1 MIGLLRER
9 LTPYWRQILLVLAL
23 LFVQAITNLYLPTLN
38 ADLINNGIVKA
49 DTHYILVTG
58 AFMLGVTLV
67 LVIATII
74 AVYWGSKT
82 AMAFGRDV
90 RGALF
95 RKVESFSQAELNHF
109 GTPSLITRTTND
121 VQQVQMVV
129 LMMLNLTLAA
139 PIMAIGGIIMA
150 LRLDVP
156 LSSVILVAVPVMGVF
171 IGLVVTRALP
181 LFRSMQKK
189 IDRVNQVTRE
199 VLSGVRVIRAFDR
212 VGYEEQRFDAANADL
227 TGTTLKVTRLFA
239 LVMPAL
245 MLILN
250 LATVAII
257 WFGSIQVADH
267 GMPIGDLTAFLTYIL
282 LILMSVLMATFMLI
296 MVPRASASAERIQ
309 QVLHADISVNDPE
322 TPVVDAPVRGHVEF
336 RDVEFRYPGAQ
347 DPVLSHI
354 SFTSG
359 PGEVTAIVGSTGS
372 GKSTLINLIPRFYD
386 VTGGSV
392 VVDGVDVREMDAAGP
407 VAQDRAGAAEGVPVQ
422 RHGGR
427 QPALRRRGGLRRGA
441 LALPR
446 DRPGHRL
453 RERDARGAR
462 SAGRPGRRQR
472 LGRAAPAPR
481 HRPGARQEGQDP
493 DLRRQL
499 LGARLHDRRP
509 AAGGP
514 QEGDD
519 RRDGDHR
526 RPARRHRHARR
537 PDHRAR
543 GRHHRRQG
551 HARGAAEDERDLPRD
566 RGVAARRGGR
576 GMSSPQPSSAGKGPR
591 SGQAPPPPPRQRGPG
606 GGGPAGALAR
616 PTEKA
621 KDFRGT
627 LKRIVGML
635 RPERARIVIVLLLA
649 VVSVTFAVLGPKILG
664 NAVNILYEGV
674 ISKKLPAGVT
684 QAQAVAGLR
693 PRASRGWR
701 RCCRPC
707 IFTRVTAST
716 STPSDAPCCCS
727 SASTC

>member
-1 MIGLLRER
+1 VIALLRER
-9 LTPYWRQILLVLAL
+9 LTPYWRQITLVIAL
-23 LFVQAITNLYLPTLN
+23 LFVQAATNLYLPTLN

-90 RGALF
+90 RGLLF

-121 VQQVQMVV
+121 VQQVQMLV

-139 PIMAIGGIIMA
+139 PITAVGGIIMA

-156 LSSVILVAVPVMGVF
+156 LSGVILVAVPVMGVF

-212 VGYEEQRFDAANADL
+212 VGYEEQRFDMANADL
-227 TGTTLKVTRLFA
+227 TGTTLSAMRLFA
-239 LVMPAL
+239 IMLPAL
-245 MLILN
+245 TLILN
-250 LATVAII
+250 LSTVAIV

-267 GMPIGDLTAFLTYIL
+267 GMPIGNLTAFLTYIM

-309 QVLHADISVNDPE
+309 QVLHADISVNDPD

-354 SFTSG
+354 TFASG

-392 VVDGVDVREMDAAGP
+392 VVDGVDVREMALQDLWHRIGLVPQKAFLFSGTVADNLRYGDEEASDAELWHFLEIAQGTEFVTEMP
-407 VAQDRAGAAEGVPVQ
+407 EGIEALVDQGGANVSGGQRQRLAIARALGKKARIQIFDDSFSALDFTTDARLRAALKKETGDATVLIVAQRVGTVMHADQIIVLEAGTIVGKGTHEELLKTSETYREIVESQLGAEGV
-422 RHGGR
+422 
-427 QPALRRRGGLRRGA
+427 A
-441 LALPR
+441 
-446 DRPGHRL
+446 
-453 RERDARGAR
+453 
-462 SAGRPGRRQR
+462 
-472 LGRAAPAPR
+472 
-481 HRPGARQEGQDP
+481 
-493 DLRRQL
+493 
-499 LGARLHDRRP
+499 
-509 AAGGP
+509 
-514 QEGDD
+514 
-519 RRDGDHR
+519 
-526 RPARRHRHARR
+526 
-537 PDHRAR
+537 
-543 GRHHRRQG
+543 
-551 HARGAAEDERDLPRD
+551 
-566 RGVAARRGGR
+566 
-576 GMSSPQPSSAGKGPR
+576 
-591 SGQAPPPPPRQRGPG
+591 
-606 GGGPAGALAR
+606 
-616 PTEKA
+616 
-621 KDFRGT
+621 
-627 LKRIVGML
+627 
-635 RPERARIVIVLLLA
+635 
-649 VVSVTFAVLGPKILG
+649 
-664 NAVNILYEGV
+664 
-674 ISKKLPAGVT
+674 
-684 QAQAVAGLR
+684 
-693 PRASRGWR
+693 
-701 RCCRPC
+701 
-707 IFTRVTAST
+707 
-716 STPSDAPCCCS
+716 
-727 SASTC
+727 